1 MRRPHRIFSAILAT
15 TLAFFLGGC
24 FSKETDTGINPEPN
38 PITQSSWVQ
47 NPDSEAATR
56 PHCGNVDD
64 KIAGTLEGSGGA
76 VGLIAGVRWGEATLT
91 LQNGDEYRLNY
102 KGLRLLD
109 LGISEA
115 TFTGTVY
122 NLSRIEDVIGTYYG
136 AASGFGLVAGKGEV
150 IVNNSHCVV
159 IKALSTTEGV
169 QLSPPGPGGFTVQLA
184 PDE

>member
-91 LQNGDEYRLNY
+91 LQNGD
-102 KGLRLLD
+102 
-109 LGISEA
+109 
-115 TFTGTVY
+115 
-122 NLSRIEDVIGTYYG
+122 

>member
-76 VGLIAGVRWGEATLT
+76 VGLIAGVRWGEATLRT
-91 LQNGDEYRLNY
+91 LLFFTRPPVPPPIEGGGNPS
-102 KGLRLLD
+102 LD
-109 LGISEA
+109 G
-115 TFTGTVY
+115 
-122 NLSRIEDVIGTYYG
+122 
-136 AASGFGLVAGKGEV
+136 
-150 IVNNSHCVV
+150 
-159 IKALSTTEGV
+159 
-169 QLSPPGPGGFTVQLA
+169 
-184 PDE
+184 